1 MKKSIA
7 ALLCLGALQSANA
20 ALIDSGSFLTDT
32 TSNLDWLDVTTT
44 QGQSYNDVLSQL
56 GVGGA
61 YDGWRYATTAEVQ
74 TLVANNTTGGTVTGN
89 QTTFTMNQ
97 LADLVTLLGDTEQGG
112 SWRATLGMTST
123 STTSGASVQSTRL
136 LTYVPSSPYDDYSYS
151 PYGNQSVG
159 YAYSN
164 IGSFLVR
171 NTTVGVPEPASM
183 ALFGLGLAGIGFAAR
198 RKGKLTA

>member
-32 TSNLDWLDVTTT
+32 TSTLDWLDVTTT

-56 GVGGA
+56 GAGGA

-74 TLVANNTTGGTVTGN
+74 TLVENTTGLPVLNPGQTAFTGN
-89 QTTFTMNQ
+89 P
-97 LADLVTLLGDTEQGG
+97 LANLVTMLGDTEQGG
-112 SWRATLGMTST
+112 SWKAVLGMTSD
-123 STTSGASVQSTRL
+123 SGSSGTVYSNRL
-136 LTYVPSSPYDDYSYS
+136 LTYVPSSTFDDYSYLE
-151 PYGNQSVG
+151 YGSQTMSST
-159 YAYSN
+159 YSH

-171 NTTVGVPEPASM
+171 NTAVGVPEPASM